1 MGLNRRKK
9 SGRYIGGSRLVVD
22 GQPIFSVV
30 KYIPDIKKE
39 RKKEDFVE
47 GGEIPTPTPTPTPI
61 LETCR
66 IETQLFEDIITQD
79 NFKLIW
85 C

>member
-1 MGLNRRKK
+1 MGLARRKV
-9 SGRYIGGSRLVVD
+9 SGRTIGGSRLVVN

-30 KYIPDIKKE
+30 KYVPDIRKQTKK
-39 RKKEDFVE
+39 DFFVE
-47 GGEIPTPTPTPTPI
+47 GAETPTTTTTTTQLI
-61 LETCR
+61 ETCR
-66 IETQLFEDIITQD
+66 IETQFFDDIITQD